1 MIHDRSSLAGS
12 ATRAYRLLVQPARAL
27 GCGFVLLAWMIVAPF
42 VRVLT
47 WLRRIRIGA
56 DPKPRTAQVTP
67 AERVTTFVPSPQGP
81 PVRHALSFSAHLA
94 VPEVECVAVGPEF
107 NERLYPT
114 VCALLQLGRRSK
126 LLDLRSASAIKLDLF
141 DRLASA
147 WTAPP
152 GTVLRLGILLG
163 FEAWAVLRD
172 AAARRL
178 KPILDEG
185 VAVELFYDQQFL
197 SLPSWFS
204 HGLVH
209 HDHLSTV
216 LEWLRTRWRA
226 TAIWPEVLGTAAML
240 VHAHAP
246 AEDVPDFLIEI
257 AAIALSFGGLEA
269 AEQAAGYARGVLTR
283 VGDTPSAARCR
294 ALRSLATATMAKGD
308 IDAALAHLE
317 TAVTTAMVMKDPVEE
332 ASALHQIGVHAL
344 QGQHFARAEDRFH
357 RAINVLSAV
366 ESPTLLATL
375 HHDLAMAL
383 AAQGKHGEEAEHHA
397 SVALELR

>member
-1 MIHDRSSLAGS
+1 MIHDRSLLAGS
-12 ATRAYRLLVQPARAL
+12 LIRVYRLVVQPARAL

-56 DPKPRTAQVTP
+56 DPRRRAAQVTP
-67 AERVTTFVPSPQGP
+67 AERVMTYAPSPQGA

-94 VPEVECVAVGPEF
+94 VPEVECVEVGPES

-114 VCALLQLGRRSK
+114 VCALLQLVRRSK
-126 LLDLRSASAIKLDLF
+126 LLDLRSASAINLDLF
-141 DRLASA
+141 ERLASA

-163 FEAWAVLRD
+163 FEAWTVLRD

-185 VAVELFYDQQFL
+185 VAVELFYDQQFP

-209 HDHLSTV
+209 HDHLPAV
-216 LEWLRTRWRA
+216 LELLRTRWRV
-226 TAIWPEVLGTAAML
+226 TAIWPAVLGTTAML

-246 AEDVPDFLIEI
+246 GEDVPDFLIEI

-269 AEQAAGYARGVLTR
+269 AEQAAGYARAVLTW

-294 ALRSLATATMAKGD
+294 ALRSLATATMVKGD
-308 IDAALAHLE
+308 IDAGLAHLE

-344 QGQHFARAEDRFH
+344 QGQHFARAEDRFR
-357 RAINVLSAV
+357 RAIEVLTAV
-366 ESPTLLATL
+366 EFPSLLATL
-375 HHDLAMAL
+375 HHDLEVAL
-383 AAQGKHGEEAEHHA
+383 AAQGKNDEEPDHRA
-397 SVALELR
+397 SAALELR